1 MYATAKRFLFLQRL
15 VVAMILSCRTS
26 DVSVDKF
33 TEILREHGLFSAE
46 ALACLSTDEIWA
58 HIRSC
63 GFKTGKPRY
72 IKAAC
77 QNMMELGYLPQDG
90 DELFDW
96 LGWGYKITSV
106 IMWTGFN
113 EAWGIPSD
121 THVMTMARAA
131 NLVSDTDTTETKV
144 SKRLET
150 MIVRGPRWYDTNQEF
165 ASLGQLLQMKSLD
178 SGPTKVLVEALLKDS
193 VTREFIKKVCRASV
207 YREKVAKLGIPE
219 LSGAKLGIP

>member
-1 MYATAKRFLFLQRL
+1 MAKRFLFLQRL

-26 DVSVDKF
+26 DVSVDKCI
-33 TEILREHGLFSAE
+33 EILREQGLFSGA
-46 ALACLSTDEIWA
+46 ALACLSTDEIWE
-58 HIRSC
+58 HIQSC
-63 GFKTGKPRY
+63 GLKAKPRF
-72 IKAAC
+72 IKKAC
-77 QNMMELGYLPQDG
+77 QNMMELGCLPQNG
-90 DELFDW
+90 DELFRW

-131 NLVSDTDTTETKV
+131 NLVSDTDTNETKV

-150 MIVRGPRWYDTNQEF
+150 MIVKGQRWYETNQEF
-165 ASLGQLLQMKSLD
+165 ASLGQLLQVKSSD

-193 VTREFIKKVCRASV
+193 VTREFIKKVCKAGV
-207 YREKVAKLGIPE
+207 YRDKVAKLGIPE
-219 LSGAKLGIP
+219 LSSAKLGIP